1 MKSLT
6 LKLLTILVALNISL
20 WANPEEEKVL
30 SFFKNAIAASADYE
44 LKKIVILKKE
54 PLEEAKGFHAYFVK
68 IDLTLKAKK
77 KDISISDI
85 VFTNGE
91 VLTKDFL
98 YLETKKSMKNSL
110 TLDVDA
116 SFYDKAHLIEGS
128 IEAKNKLL
136 VFSDPLCPSCMEVIP
151 ELIHFT
157 KENSKDFALYYYNFP
172 LSIHKG
178 ADTLVKAMIKA
189 KQDGVK
195 DITLKVYEEVFELE
209 KTDEQSVL
217 DTFNKAI
224 GTKYTLAQIDTK
236 EIRAILEQDIQ
247 KAKDILVKGTP
258 TLFIN
263 GKRDMS
269 KKAYKDMVK

>member
-1 MKSLT
+1 
-6 LKLLTILVALNISL
+6 
-20 WANPEEEKVL
+20 
-30 SFFKNAIAASADYE
+30 
-44 LKKIVILKKE
+44 
-54 PLEEAKGFHAYFVK
+54 
-68 IDLTLKAKK
+68 
-77 KDISISDI
+77 
-85 VFTNGE
+85 
-91 VLTKDFL
+91 
-98 YLETKKSMKNSL
+98 
-110 TLDVDA
+110 
-116 SFYDKAHLIEGS
+116 
-128 IEAKNKLL
+128 
-136 VFSDPLCPSCMEVIP
+136 MEVIP